1 MEALMDK
8 PCRKPDRANAE
19 ETTRII
25 CMVIN
30 EVIKLVLALR
40 GGR

>member
-1 MEALMDK
+1 MDK

-25 CMVIN
+25 CMIINQVIQL
-30 EVIKLVLALR
+30 ILALHGTR
-40 GGR
+40 